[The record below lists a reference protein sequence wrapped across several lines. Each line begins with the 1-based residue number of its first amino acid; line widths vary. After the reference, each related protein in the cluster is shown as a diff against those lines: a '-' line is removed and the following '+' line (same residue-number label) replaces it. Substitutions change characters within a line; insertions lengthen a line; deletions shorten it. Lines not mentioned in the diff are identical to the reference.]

1 MKLRQKIKKKEKDP
15 NLNPKIKFRV
25 TMNVAKPKNFFV
37 ATRNGKNRYIHD
49 IGEECEYNVY
59 DFFLYI
65 GYRCSNSTNGTYN
78 CSLRKE
84 DERYTGYNMYEYFLN
99 YNGTKIDHYNKDSP
113 LLSENISEYY
123 HFDFEDK
130 ITFFAQKWKSIRYTE
145 IKGMI
150 GTFEKSLG
158 ISNDEHYGGIIMN
171 DKTVIA
177 SVQKKKLIFGKE
189 TALEY

>member
-1 MKLRQKIKKKEKDP
+1 
-15 NLNPKIKFRV
+15 
-25 TMNVAKPKNFFV
+25 MNAAKPKNFFV

-99 YNGTKIDHYNKDSP
+99 YNGTKIDHYNKYKHFPAHSQTCSLIAIHCAFLLDDP
-113 LLSENISEYY
+113 LRGMRICENAE
-123 HFDFEDK
+123 
-130 ITFFAQKWKSIRYTE
+130 A
-145 IKGMI
+145 
-150 GTFEKSLG
+150 SLV
-158 ISNDEHYGGIIMN
+158 SVS
-171 DKTVIA
+171 VIHLPILP
-177 SVQKKKLIFGKE
+177 SVL
-189 TALEY
+189 L